1 MSKTIQDGSRVDE
14 GAHLLGQKIDK
25 YQIVRLVG
33 RGGMGRVYE
42 AINTSIN
49 KRVAIKLIDGE
60 LAKNDEANARFQR
73 EALAASAVESPYIV
87 QIFDAGSSPDG
98 LPYIVME
105 LLRGDDLGG
114 HITEC
119 GRLDVVDALIVVVQ
133 ILKGLHHAHGAGIV
147 HRDLKPDNVYLV
159 QREDEPVMV
168 KLLDFGVSKIAATSE
183 VPLETL
189 TRQGAVVGT
198 PYYMSPEQAQ
208 AFPDVDGRADI
219 YSVGAIL
226 FECLTGRPPH
236 VGKSYEQVIVNICM
250 KDADDVREHN
260 GEVPAA
266 VARVLAKAL
275 ARERDERYGNAREM
289 LDALLDAA
297 PEGVRAATPSSA
309 LRATGGSRSGSDR
322 RVLSPR
328 AQSPRDGS
336 SPDSR
341 SPSELADTV
350 QADSHGTSTPLV
362 GAKDPS
368 LAQTGDPATA
378 DVPTVRSPSESGALG
393 LPGPPRWPLV
403 AVAAVA
409 VLGVGAFVLSS
420 SDQETTAPAT
430 TGAAVAEPPPAET
443 TRATEEPSEPPAPE
457 VTVAEGDPEPSAT
470 AATTIA
476 KRLPGGSTKPLPT
489 GSPQTTTKPPV
500 SAKLP
505 EPATPD
511 PPAAGT
517 TQPGLELLEK

>member
-1 MSKTIQDGSRVDE
+1 MSKTIQDVSRVDE
-14 GAHLLGQKIDK
+14 GAHLIGQKIDK
-25 YQIVRLVG
+25 YQVVRLVG

-42 AINTSIN
+42 AVNTAIN
-49 KRVAIKLIDGE
+49 KRVAMKLIDGE
-60 LAKNDEANARFQR
+60 LAKNDEASARFQR

-87 QIFDAGSSPDG
+87 QIFDAGLSPDG

-114 HITEC
+114 HLTEQ
-119 GRLDVVDALIVVVQ
+119 GRLDVVDALVVVVQ

-147 HRDLKPDNVYLV
+147 HRDLKPDNVFLV
-159 QREDEPVMV
+159 QQDDEPARV

-260 GEVPAA
+260 DAVPAG
-266 VARVLAKAL
+266 VAKVLAKAL
-275 ARERDERYGNAREM
+275 SRERDDRYGSARDM
-289 LDALLDAA
+289 LEDLLDAA
-297 PEGVRAATPSSA
+297 PEGVRNATPSSA
-309 LRATGGSRSGSDR
+309 LRATGGSLSGSDR

-328 AQSPRDGS
+328 VIAS
-336 SPDSR
+336 SGGQ

-350 QADSHGTSTPLV
+350 QADSQGVTAPKGDASR
-362 GAKDPS
+362 DPR
-368 LAQTGDPATA
+368 LAQTNDPATA
-378 DVPTVRSPSESGALG
+378 DVPTERSPSVSGLTMVA
-393 LPGPPRWPLV
+393 PRRWPLV
-403 AVAAVA
+403 AVGAAAAVGIA
-409 VLGVGAFVLSS
+409 AFALSS
-420 SDQETTAPAT
+420 SEPETTAPAAT
-430 TGAAVAEPPPAET
+430 TSAVAESPPPPSAAE
-443 TRATEEPSEPPAPE
+443 SEQPPQVPAPAA
-457 VTVAEGDPEPSAT
+457 TAEPEPSAT
-470 AATTIA
+470 ATPRMAKWPAGAKPPPPATAAPTA
-476 KRLPGGSTKPLPT
+476 TSKP
-489 GSPQTTTKPPV
+489 SAAPPV

-505 EPATPD
+505 EPNTPGPQAD
-511 PPAAGT
+511 GT
-517 TQPGLELLEK
+517 SKPGLTLQEK

>member
-1 MSKTIQDGSRVDE
+1 MTKTIQDVSRVDE
-14 GAHLLGQKIDK
+14 GAHLIGQMIDK

-42 AINTSIN
+42 AVNTAIN
-49 KRVAIKLIDGE
+49 KRVAMKLIDGE

-73 EALAASAVESPYIV
+73 EAQAASAVESPYIV
-87 QIFDAGSSPDG
+87 QIFDAGMSPDG

-114 HITEC
+114 LITEC

-147 HRDLKPDNVYLV
+147 HRDLKPDNVFLV
-159 QREDEPVMV
+159 EREDEPVMV

-260 GEVPAA
+260 AAVPAS
-266 VARVLAKAL
+266 VAKMLAKAL
-275 ARERDERYGNAREM
+275 SRERDERYGNAREM

-297 PEGVRAATPSSA
+297 PEGVRASTPSSA

-322 RVLSPR
+322 RV
-328 AQSPRDGS
+328 QSPRVIS
-336 SPDSR
+336 SPGTQST
-341 SPSELADTV
+341 SELADTV
-350 QADSHGTSTPLV
+350 QAEPHGTSTPLYR
-362 GAKDPS
+362 GKDAS

-393 LPGPPRWPLV
+393 LPGPRRWPLV

-409 VLGVGAFVLSS
+409 VVGVAAVVLSS
-420 SDQETTAPAT
+420 SDSETTAQAT
-430 TGAAVAEPPPAET
+430 TGAAVAEPPPEEPAS
-443 TRATEEPSEPPAPE
+443 ATEQPSEPPEPE
-457 VTVAEGDPEPSAT
+457 STTAESDVEPSAT

-476 KRLPGGSTKPLPT
+476 KGPLGGSTHARPPATPKPPV
-489 GSPQTTTKPPV
+489 PPPV

-505 EPATPD
+505 EPTIPD
-511 PPAAGT
+511 PPAAAT
-517 TQPGLELLEK
+517 TEPGLELLEK